1 MNSFTLIC
9 PCGQSMSVPESAV
22 GRTGLCPA
30 CGKELQITRDRLRDG
45 PGKRRGGG
53 LLSRRNSLQV
63 TKNNENREEAWRKFA
78 TAVDLY
84 NNKRYAEALTLLN
97 ALQQVFPGNPHVE
110 AAQVQ
115 CAEAL
120 KDATSPV
127 LQYDGA
133 PVAET
138 TLSEELVKGVVLKK
152 MLNGGTEEIQLQ
164 AAELAARLLG
174 LFPQPHSSP
183 EMPSPIIFAEE
194 QHDKNGTN
202 GGASPK
208 AAKRKR
214 SVEEIP

>member
-1 MNSFTLIC
+1 MTAFTLIC

-30 CGKELQITRDRLRDG
+30 CGKELAITRDRLRESA
-45 PGKRRGGG
+45 PARRGGG
-53 LLSRRNSLQV
+53 LLSRRNALQV
-63 TKNNENREEAWRKFA
+63 TQNNENREESWRKFA

-97 ALQQVFPGNPHVE
+97 TLQQVFPGNPNVE
-110 AAQVQ
+110 AAQQQ

-120 KDATSPV
+120 KDASSPV
-127 LQYDGA
+127 LQYDGE
-133 PVAET
+133 PVAES

-152 MLNGGTEEIQLQ
+152 MLHGGTEEIQLQ

-174 LFPQPHSSP
+174 LFPQPNPAP
-183 EMPSPIIFAEE
+183 EMPTPIFFAEE
-194 QHDKNGTN
+194 HHPGNGTN
-202 GGASPK
+202 GGTAPK
-208 AAKRKR
+208 PAKRKR